1 MHLKSK
7 TTELE
12 SVVSTPLLASNAA
25 LEGGPRNDR
34 WERLRY
40 VLGHPVHLV
49 VLGTLLLMGVFA
61 GSPWMLVLIL
71 MVEALV
77 ATVVPKVQ
85 AVRQRADRKLREK
98 RRQTAARARSSLV
111 AYMEA
116 LHGRELTELERRAAI
131 ARSHASTAGD
141 AMEALLDDWYGV
153 DRLLGAYVR
162 LSIAHR
168 TARESAA
175 LTDRDKLCNEIR
187 ILERERERTSSP
199 RLRRLMGRQLALLR
213 SRAACLERNEEEREA
228 LAMELGSVASLCR
241 LVHERTFA
249 LVSSPEL
256 HDEVD
261 RLVGEMHLQDQA
273 IAELTGTVRAEET
286 GHPEEEELALDDLD
300 GPGSHTGIRV
310 TVLDSG
316 EESGCAE
323 ELHPDLALRVGG
335 LR

>member
-7 TTELE
+7 TTDLE
-12 SVVSTPLLASNAA
+12 SVASTPLLASHVA
-25 LEGGPRNDR
+25 LEGGPRNER
-34 WERLRY
+34 WDRLRY

-49 VLGTLLLMGVFA
+49 FLGALLLMGVFV
-61 GSPWMLVLIL
+61 GSAWMLLPIL
-71 MVEALV
+71 LFEALV
-77 ATVVPKVQ
+77 GTVAPKLRG
-85 AVRQRADRKLREK
+85 VRQRADKRCRER

-116 LHGRELTELERRAAI
+116 LHGRELTELERRTAI

-141 AMEALLDDWYGV
+141 AMERLLDDWYGV

-187 ILERERERTSSP
+187 ILERERERATSP

-228 LAMELGSVASLCR
+228 LALELSSVASLCR

-249 LVSSPEL
+249 LVSSPDL
-256 HDEVD
+256 HSEVD
-261 RLVGEMHLQDQA
+261 RLVGEMQLQDQA
-273 IAELTGTVRAEET
+273 IAELTNTGRQSIDDELDLDLDLEEMPQHTGVRVSVIEPAEE
-286 GHPEEEELALDDLD
+286 PECPDVEQD
-300 GPGSHTGIRV
+300 I
-310 TVLDSG
+310 VLR
-316 EESGCAE
+316 A
-323 ELHPDLALRVGG
+323 GG
-335 LR
+335 MR